1 MLQNCKISADLADN
15 DVKVTV
21 DGNTIVANAT
31 ADTDVKVIDMM
42 GRIIATGVTNTPIS
56 VEANG
61 VLIVNVAG
69 KSVKVVK

>member
-1 MLQNCKISADLADN
+1 
-15 DVKVTV
+15 
-21 DGNTIVANAT
+21 
-31 ADTDVKVIDMM
+31 M
-42 GRIIATGVTNTPIS
+42 GRTIATGVTNTPIN